1 MRTPEPVVGAF
12 EAKTRL
18 AELLR
23 ETERG
28 ATFVI
33 ERRGRPVAR
42 LVPYEAAP
50 ASERLEG
57 VGPLFAAFR
66 EVRSRVAGGPVDVR
80 ALVEEGR
87 R

>member
-1 MRTPEPVVGAF
+1 MQHTDPVVGAF

-33 ERRGRPVAR
+33 ERRGKKVAR
-42 LVPYEAAP
+42 LVPYEASPDADRP
-50 ASERLEG
+50 DDLAA
-57 VGPLFAAFR
+57 LFAAFR
-66 EVRSRVAGGPVDVR
+66 EVRSRVRGGAVDVR
-80 ALVEEGR
+80 ELVEEGR

>member
-1 MRTPEPVVGAF
+1 MSTDPVVGAF

-28 ATFVI
+28 AAFVI
-33 ERRGRPVAR
+33 ERRGKKVAR
-42 LVPYEAAP
+42 LVPYEEEARP
-50 ASERLEG
+50 DGSEG
-57 VGPLFAAFR
+57 VGALFAAFL
-66 EVRSRVAGGPVDVR
+66 EVRSRVAGGAVDVR